1 MLFLQLSSISNHF
14 LKFEKNRFCFIS
26 LDPTLSIFVKIGQG
40 WAQAWKSYSTGR
52 EGYKSCNSECTS
64 WGLPTLTT
72 YNFQTPQ
79 VILTYNTSFERSNQY
94 LFGARSSSRK
104 NEFQTHFQEVKI
116 PLNFYINCK
125 LLRYM
130 TPCSDC
136 KEKYVKFCYF
146 YVIMLFLGG
155 NHKIFNISYQYLCF
169 LNIFCRDIGFH

>member
-1 MLFLQLSSISNHF
+1 MFVMIRTKMTLLQLNWFYS
-14 LKFEKNRFCFIS
+14 
-26 LDPTLSIFVKIGQG
+26 
-40 WAQAWKSYSTGR
+40 WKSYSTGR
-52 EGYKSCNSECTS
+52 EGYKSCNSECAS
-64 WGLPTLTT
+64 WGLPTLAT

-136 KEKYVKFCYF
+136 KEKYVKFCCF

-155 NHKIFNISYQYLCF
+155 NNKIFNISYQYLCF